1 MIKLLYNID
10 WKVELSEGNEQ
21 YIEETNQENIAE
33 KFKSTDKNLN
43 PKQDEQCK
51 HEAGYD
57 AEQFKDILYT
67 QQNEFKTIMVD
78 VKSFGGLE
86 PRQTEDQLDFLAKV

>member
-10 WKVELSEGNEQ
+10 WKVEQSEGNEQ
-21 YIEETNQENIAE
+21 FIEETNQENIAD
-33 KFKSTDKNLN
+33 KFKSTDKNPN
-43 PKQDEQCK
+43 PKQDEECK

-57 AEQFKDILYT
+57 AEHFKLYT
-67 QQNEFKTIMVD
+67 QENEFETFMVD